1 MINNQKKINHLNLLK
16 NKNHV
21 WKKKITSKQINQKK
35 KKRIWALDVYKACP
49 VNQKKK
55 RKEKREG
62 TSKGKKNKK
71 GKKNEEDQCGQAH
84 PQYQDVQ
91 FFISVFSPFWEENV
105 LVGPRRKHLGPT
117 IYFPSSPPNQTQSKK
132 FSFLFSFESF
142 SSILFH
148 FQTNT

>member
-1 MINNQKKINHLNLLK
+1 M
-16 NKNHV
+16 
-21 WKKKITSKQINQKK
+21 
-35 KKRIWALDVYKACP
+35 YKACP

-55 RKEKREG
+55 RKEKREA
-62 TSKGKKNKK
+62 TSKGKKKK
-71 GKKNEEDQCGQAH
+71 KEKKNEEDQCGQAH

-91 FFISVFSPFWEENV
+91 FFTSVCSPFLGENFC
-105 LVGPRRKHLGPT
+105 LRRKHSSPT
-117 IYFPSSPPNQTQSKK
+117 IYFPSSTPNLTHSKK

>member
-1 MINNQKKINHLNLLK
+1 M
-16 NKNHV
+16 
-21 WKKKITSKQINQKK
+21 
-35 KKRIWALDVYKACP
+35 YKACP

-91 FFISVFSPFWEENV
+91 FFISVFSPFWEENF

-117 IYFPSSPPNQTQSKK
+117 TYFPFSPSNQTQSKK

>member
-1 MINNQKKINHLNLLK
+1 MSTRCVQSLPCK
-16 NKNHV
+16 
-21 WKKKITSKQINQKK
+21 SKE
-35 KKRIWALDVYKACP
+35 
-49 VNQKKK
+49 KKK
-55 RKEKREG
+55 RKHPKERKR
-62 TSKGKKNKK
+62 KKE
-71 GKKNEEDQCGQAH
+71 KKNEEDQCGQAH

-91 FFISVFSPFWEENV
+91 FFISVFSPFWEENF
-105 LVGPRRKHLGPT
+105 LVGPRRKHLCPT

>member
-1 MINNQKKINHLNLLK
+1 M
-16 NKNHV
+16 
-21 WKKKITSKQINQKK
+21 
-35 KKRIWALDVYKACP
+35 YKACP

-55 RKEKREG
+55 RKEKREA
-62 TSKGKKNKK
+62 TSKGKKKK
-71 GKKNEEDQCGQAH
+71 KEKKNEEDQCGQAH

-91 FFISVFSPFWEENV
+91 FFTSVFSPFLGENFC
-105 LVGPRRKHLGPT
+105 LRRKHSSPT
-117 IYFPSSPPNQTQSKK
+117 IYFPSSPPNQTHSKK